1 MSNAVEGNKAKSR
14 MPEIVE
20 AVFDI
25 GYLLFDLVAA
35 IRADP
40 DSGRRGCVS
49 SAAAGVEGT
58 ARHVGEDGV
67 AARSRPG
74 GFLGDHDRVLYFADV
89 YLEGNIPGDRPAGAD
104 CRACLGHCAA
114 PHRDLSL
121 SAEQLVPEGR
131 QPALV
136 ALPQHAFY
144 CDRRVSCDSLRH
156 VRQRQWLRPVADG
169 RSDSHQL
176 RLLSSRNHLGE
187 EKSQNRYADDSQD
200 LRLHLD
206 DRDGTR
212 VARQNLRDGCRRL
225 RFPTTAQNQRLLE
238 AFADRFDIF
247 SDETE
252 IRAFRIRNQNRNP
265 EVRHQ

>member
-35 IRADP
+35 IVFFVRAD
-40 DSGRRGCVS
+40 GRTVFLLYGALTLILGGGDAFHLLPRVSRALHGTSEKTEWRLGLGLAVS
-49 SAAAGVEGT
+49 SVT
-58 ARHVGEDGV
+58 
-67 AARSRPG
+67 
-74 GFLGDHDRVLYFADV
+74 
-89 YLEGNIPGDRPAGAD
+89 AGAD